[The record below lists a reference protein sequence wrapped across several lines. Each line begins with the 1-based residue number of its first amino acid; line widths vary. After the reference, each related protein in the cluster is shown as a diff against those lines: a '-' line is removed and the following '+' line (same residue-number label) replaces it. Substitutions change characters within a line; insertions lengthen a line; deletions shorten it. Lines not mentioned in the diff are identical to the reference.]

1 MKGKAHP
8 SPFAAFSD
16 SKKRYQFNAGL
27 TGRVYCRELAQ
38 ARIRTHD
45 FLYYNQELS
54 VSKKH
59 IYIMTAFIK
68 VNPDS

>member
-1 MKGKAHP
+1 MLGWQGE
-8 SPFAAFSD
+8 F
-16 SKKRYQFNAGL
+16 
-27 TGRVYCRELAQ
+27 YCRELAQ

-54 VSKKH
+54 VSKKD

-68 VNPDS
+68 VNPDSSPTDWKFV